1 MKLLLLTALILT
13 SCGKRVITNESD
25 YNDSSIKAY
34 QIMQDA
40 RISALEAK
48 LDVLNSDFDSAI
60 IDFGNE
66 LNNVQASSENIANNN
81 YTLLNNAMLQLA
93 STSLTV
99 IKICASAEH
108 LLKNSSGVYAVFMV
122 SNNYGT
128 YLGKLA
134 NDINYQTTDSVHAN
148 FKLVNDE
155 IVCL

>member
-1 MKLLLLTALILT
+1 MKLLLLTALVLT
-13 SCGKRVITNESD
+13 SCGKNITKENA

-34 QIMQDA
+34 QVMQDA
-40 RISALEAK
+40 RISALQAK
-48 LDVLNSDFDSAI
+48 LDVLNSHFDSAI

-99 IKICASAEH
+99 IKICASGEH
-108 LLKNSSGVYAVFMV
+108 LLKNSSGVYAVFAV
-122 SNNYGT
+122 SNNNDT

-134 NDINYQTTDSVHAN
+134 NDTTYRTTDEVQAK
-148 FKLVNDE
+148 FKLVNGE